1 MQQYISG
8 MIQMHL
14 MELITLVYMKTI
26 MKNEM
31 EVTIEYSQALG
42 MKQNLN
48 WTEK

>member
-8 MIQMHL
+8 MIQTHL
-14 MELITLVYMKTI
+14 MEWITLVYMKTI

-31 EVTIEYSQALG
+31 EVTIEYLQTLD